1 MSKTEKYLVISDFFY
16 PEDFLINDLVFEW
29 VKQGYEIEVLTRTP
43 AYPFG
48 IPYEGYKNKFYQK
61 TTYNNVTIHRT
72 AIIRGYNNKYLKVIN
87 YLWFAIWSSIVAI
100 FIGRKFKG
108 IFVFQAGTLT
118 LATPAIILKKFYK
131 KRVTLYVQDLWP
143 DTVFAYGFK
152 KGNVFSYLLN
162 TFVKW
167 VYKNCDNIL
176 ISCKGFEKKIQKYVP
191 NGNIV
196 YTPNWSLVNNNENHN
211 TDSLLFKD
219 KMNFTFAG
227 NIGKV
232 QNLDN
237 VTMGFH
243 LFNQNKGLAYL
254 NIIGDGSYLKDLK
267 NIVSENN
274 ISGVRFFGRKPI
286 EDMPTFFSNSDVM
299 IISLQNHPIF
309 ELTVP
314 SKFQAYLT
322 AKKPLFGIIKGEVT
336 HLILHNELGI
346 CSNPDS
352 IEDIANGFQQF
363 VDFDKNNLNN
373 ISINTERLLNDEF
386 NREKIISKIS
396 EVFFPTV

>member
-16 PEDFLINDLVFEW
+16 PEDFLINYLVFDW
-29 VKQGYEIEVLTRTP
+29 VKQGYNIEVLTRTP

-48 IPYEGYKNKFYQK
+48 IPFEGYKNKLYQK
-61 TTYNNVTIHRT
+61 AIYNNVTIHRT
-72 AIIRGYNNKYLKVIN
+72 AIIRGYNNKYIKILN
-87 YLWFAIWSSIVAI
+87 YLWFAIWTSIVAI
-100 FIGRKFKG
+100 CIGKKFKG
-108 IFVFQAGTLT
+108 ILVFQAGTLT
-118 LATPAIILKKFYK
+118 MATPAIILKKIYK
-131 KRVTLYVQDLWP
+131 QHVTLYVQDLWP

-162 TFVKW
+162 GFVKW
-167 VYKNCDNIL
+167 VYTNCDNIL
-176 ISCKGFEKKIQKYVP
+176 ISCKGFEKKIQKYTP
-191 NGNIV
+191 NGHIV
-196 YTPNWSLVNNNENHN
+196 YAPNWSLVNNNETHN
-211 TDSLLFKD
+211 AESLLFKD

-227 NIGKV
+227 NVGKV

-237 VTMGFH
+237 VIMGFH

-274 ISGVRFFGRKPI
+274 ILGVRFFGRKPI
-286 EDMPTFFSNSDVM
+286 EDMPTFFSDSDVM
-299 IISLQNHPIF
+299 IISLQNRPIF

-322 AKKPLFGIIKGEVT
+322 AKKPLFGIINGEVND
-336 HLILHNELGI
+336 LILDNELGI

-352 IEDIANGFQQF
+352 IEDIAKGFQQF
-363 VDFDKNNLNN
+363 IEYDKNKFNN
-373 ISINTERLLNDEF
+373 ISVNTEKLLNGEF
-386 NREKIISKIS
+386 NREKIIAKIS
-396 EVFFPTV
+396 EVFLPAI